1 MVTLKN
7 KELYFIALNDYQHRF
22 LLSVAFTFLC
32 NILSI
37 CFKQTKISLLLLST
51 NSFYIG
57 PQIRV
62 PFGFSESE
70 ISDLIDEG
78 TNRRFGFWKV
88 DNDLNCDN
96 KAMDRTLSFLIN
108 KNKSINANRMA
119 RIWVLFKWKRIS
131 TKSKS
136 LDTIIF
142 KLSNGE
148 ANSQFFSLI
157 TRI

>member
-1 MVTLKN
+1 MYLMVTLKN
-7 KELYFIALNDYQHRF
+7 KEFYFIALNNYQHRF

-70 ISDLIDEG
+70 ISDLINTKVLTEG
-78 TNRRFGFWKV
+78 LASER
-88 DNDLNCDN
+88 
-96 KAMDRTLSFLIN
+96 
-108 KNKSINANRMA
+108 SI
-119 RIWVLFKWKRIS
+119 
-131 TKSKS
+131 
-136 LDTIIF
+136 TILTVI
-142 KLSNGE
+142 
-148 ANSQFFSLI
+148 I
-157 TRI
+157 RP